1 MSQRVPTVTLSALI
15 ASVISVGQAASRAA
29 CRVLAY
35 RESVPSGLSGAFVAL
50 VGENRSF
57 QIGLLADPLSW
68 QSLDALLPDAA
79 PGLAGAHVAAR
90 LVTLTARALQ
100 ASVPEAATLTLGLPL
115 FVDGGVVVGADT
127 AAQAADIVLG
137 QTRALL
143 VLLERR
149 SNSARYG

>member
-1 MSQRVPTVTLSALI
+1 M
-15 ASVISVGQAASRAA
+15 
-29 CRVLAY
+29 
-35 RESVPSGLSGAFVAL
+35 
-50 VGENRSF
+50 
-57 QIGLLADPLSW
+57 
-68 QSLDALLPDAA
+68 
-79 PGLAGAHVAAR
+79 AAR